1 MQPPLDMFKVD
12 GVSIEC
18 RKDSIKY
25 VKSLESFDLWAL
37 KSEIKMSFKNV
48 V

>member
-1 MQPPLDMFKVD
+1 MQPPLDMSKVD

-18 RKDSIKY
+18 RKDYIKY
-25 VKSLESFDLWAL
+25 VKSLESFKLWAL
-37 KSEIKMSFKNV
+37 KSEIKMCLKNV